1 MFEELFQTMEFT
13 DTSERLKI
21 KILFE
26 EYMKGIP
33 DNFYLNQFEL
43 QEKYTGTTYADWYKI
58 LTHTPFKTF
67 RDKQVSIIVETS
79 TNKALGGQMDLD
91 KDALNLLKMKKDIV
105 QSESSSQKPIIIV
118 IPESLYFKEE
128 K

>member
-105 QSESSSQKPIIIV
+105 QTESSSQKPIIIV

>member
-1 MFEELFQTMEFT
+1 MFEELFQTMEFL
-13 DTSERLKI
+13 DTSQKLKL

-43 QEKYTGTTYADWYKI
+43 QNKYIGSQYQDWYKL

-67 RDKQVSIIVETS
+67 RDKQVSIIVETN

-105 QSESSSQKPIIIV
+105 QAETGSQKPVIIV

>member
-1 MFEELFQTMEFT
+1 MFEELFQTMEFK

-21 KILFE
+21 KILFD

-43 QEKYTGTTYADWYKI
+43 QEKYTGTVYSDWYNI

-105 QSESSSQKPIIIV
+105 QSESSSQKPIILV